1 MQEVRV
7 KDVKVYYEGFLA
19 VNGVSFSLPQGKHL
33 ALIGPSGCGKTSLLK
48 AIAGLLP
55 FEGEIVRPEGPLGY
69 MPQKGVLLPWFTLL
83 KNLEIPLLIKGVA
96 EKEAQE
102 KVLELLP
109 QFGLKGF
116 ENNFPSALSGGM
128 YQRAALLRTLLTGA
142 DLLLLDEPFGAVDA
156 LNRRKLWLYLEEMRS
171 SYHFSTIMVTHDV
184 EEAVFLSDIIVIM
197 HNYPG
202 ELKEI
207 IKVDLPHPRTIQT
220 ISSDK
225 FSSIVEY
232 VLEKIIEENI

>member
-1 MQEVRV
+1 
-7 KDVKVYYEGFLA
+7 
-19 VNGVSFSLPQGKHL
+19 
-33 ALIGPSGCGKTSLLK
+33 
-48 AIAGLLP
+48 
-55 FEGEIVRPEGPLGY
+55 
-69 MPQKGVLLPWFTLL
+69 
-83 KNLEIPLLIKGVA
+83 
-96 EKEAQE
+96 
-102 KVLELLP
+102 
-109 QFGLKGF
+109 
-116 ENNFPSALSGGM
+116 M

-197 HNYPG
+197 HKYPG

-232 VLEKIIEENI
+232 ALEKIIEENILGLHGLTPYEKLKGLPGGKTPE